1 MTAQREG
8 LAHTSP
14 TDIRVLIRS
23 GEWTQQTAGLAN
35 DYVQANLVILPRED
49 AEDFRVFCERNPK
62 PCPVLDITQPGSPV
76 PTQVAPNA
84 DLRTDLPRYRVYEH
98 GELVD
103 EPLEIEGYWRD
114 DLVAFLLGC
123 SFTFE
128 HGLIEAGVPLRHIE
142 RGLGVPMYR
151 TNRECQPS
159 GRFHG
164 PLVVSM
170 RPIPESL
177 VATAIESTARYPAVH
192 GAPVHT
198 GNPEQL
204 GISDIMQPDW
214 GDPPVVEDG
223 DVPVFWACGVTPQA
237 VAMASKPAFM
247 ITHAPGH
254 MFITDLKVVDLGTA
268 QCPGIRPV
276 CISIL

>member
-1 MTAQREG
+1 MIERRNE
-8 LAHTSP
+8 LALSSP
-14 TDIRVLIRS
+14 SAIRARIRA
-23 GEWTQQTAGLAN
+23 GEWTGQTAGLAN
-35 DYVQANLVILPRED
+35 GHVQANLVILPRDE
-49 AEDFRVFCERNPK
+49 AEEFRLFCERNPQ
-62 PCPVLDITQPGSPV
+62 PCPVLDITAAGSPH
-76 PTQVAPNA
+76 PRNAAPNA

-103 EPLEIEGYWRD
+103 EPLEITRYWRD
-114 DLVAFLLGC
+114 DLVAFLIGC

-151 TNRECQPS
+151 TNRECEPA

-170 RPIPESL
+170 RPIPEALVSL
-177 VATAIESTARYPAVH
+177 ASERTARFPAVH

-198 GNPEQL
+198 GDPRQL
-204 GISDIMQPDW
+204 GISDLTAPDW
-214 GDPPVVEDG
+214 GDPPVIEEG

-247 ITHAPGH
+247 IAHAPGH
-254 MFITDLKVVDLGTA
+254 MFITDLSVSGLESSGHPHTFPLSGL
-268 QCPGIRPV
+268 CR
-276 CISIL
+276 

>member
-1 MTAQREG
+1 MQSVTRHDMRALTAAEVR
-8 LAHTSP
+8 S
-14 TDIRVLIRS
+14 RVRS
-23 GEWTQQTAGLAN
+23 GEWNGQTAGLAEG
-35 DYVQANLVILPRED
+35 YVQANLVILPSAEAEAFRE
-49 AEDFRVFCERNPK
+49 FCELNPK
-62 PCPVLDITQPGSPV
+62 PCPVLDITAPGSCV
-76 PTQVAPNA
+76 PEMTAPGA

-103 EPLEIEGYWRD
+103 EPLEVSGIWRD
-114 DLVAFLLGC
+114 DLVGFLIGC

-151 TNRECQPS
+151 TNRECLPA
-159 GRFHG
+159 GPFHG

-170 RPIPESL
+170 RPIPEHLAGLASE
-177 VATAIESTARYPAVH
+177 ISARYPAVH
-192 GAPVHT
+192 GGPVHV
-198 GNPEQL
+198 GDPGAL
-204 GISDIMQPDW
+204 GVADIHQPDW
-214 GDPPVVEDG
+214 GDAPVVEVG

-254 MFITDLKVVDLGTA
+254 MFITDLKVADLEQG
-268 QCPGIRPV
+268 
-276 CISIL
+276 

>member
-1 MTAQREG
+1 MTARRTD
-8 LAHTSP
+8 LSLVSP
-14 TDIRVLIRS
+14 SAIRTLIRS
-23 GEWTQQTAGLAN
+23 NEWRDQTAGLAN
-35 DYVQANLVILPRED
+35 DYVQANLVILPHDE
-49 AEDFRVFCERNPK
+49 AEEFRVFCERNPK
-62 PCPVLDITQPGSPV
+62 PCPVLDITDAGSPIPV
-76 PTQVAPNA
+76 KVAPDA
-84 DLRTDLPRYRVYEH
+84 DLRTDLPRYRIYEH
-98 GELVD
+98 GQLVD
-103 EPLEIEGYWRD
+103 EPLEITRYWRD

-151 TNRECQPS
+151 TNRECEPA

-177 VATAIESTARYPAVH
+177 VGLAVESTARYPAVH
-192 GAPVHT
+192 GAPVHV
-198 GNPEQL
+198 GDPEQL
-204 GISDIMQPDW
+204 DISDIMKPDW

-247 ITHAPGH
+247 ISHAPGH
-254 MFITDLKVVDLGTA
+254 MFITDLKVTDLES
-268 QCPGIRPV
+268 PG
-276 CISIL
+276 L

>member
-1 MTAQREG
+1 MTAQRKN
-8 LAHTSP
+8 LALTTP
-14 TDIRVLIRS
+14 AQIRALIRA
-23 GEWTQQTAGLAN
+23 GEWTGQTAGLAGGH
-35 DYVQANLVILPRED
+35 VQANLVILPMED

-62 PCPVLDITQPGSPV
+62 PCPVLDITEAGSPV
-76 PTQVAPNA
+76 PVKIAPDA
-84 DLRTDLPRYRVYEH
+84 DVRTDLPRYRVYAH

-103 EPLEIEGYWRD
+103 EPFDIASYWRD

-128 HGLIEAGVPLRHIE
+128 HGLVEAGVPLRHIE

-159 GRFHG
+159 GRFRG

-177 VATAIESTARYPAVH
+177 VPLAIQSTARYPAVH

-198 GNPEQL
+198 GNPEKL
-204 GISDIMQPDW
+204 GITDIMQPDW

-237 VAMASKPAFM
+237 VAIESKPAFM
-247 ITHAPGH
+247 IAHAPGH
-254 MFITDLKVVDLGTA
+254 MFISDLTVADLRS
-268 QCPGIRPV
+268 PW
-276 CISIL
+276 S